1 MKKCLIYVILEPYIL
16 GGGQFL
22 NPAIYLCFF
31 LPLIIVLIP
40 QYQSKKVIQMN
51 IVKKKKKIRSAIM
64 FELIERYIGKECLV
78 YTMNTQLR
86 GTIVG
91 VKEGWLEVNTGTD
104 TDIVNIDYIIRIRE
118 YPKKKNGKNK
128 SVILD

>member
-16 GGGQFL
+16 GGEQFL

>member
-16 GGGQFL
+16 GGEQFL

-31 LPLIIVLIP
+31 LPLIIVLIQ

>member
-1 MKKCLIYVILEPYIL
+1 
-16 GGGQFL
+16 
-22 NPAIYLCFF
+22 
-31 LPLIIVLIP
+31 
-40 QYQSKKVIQMN
+40 MN

>member
-1 MKKCLIYVILEPYIL
+1 MKRCLIYVILEPYIL
-16 GGGQFL
+16 GGEQFL